1 MTLRKQKFTPSL
13 FQVQNGLNKNHS
25 WPGNDLCRSDF
36 PAACF
41 WLKCLT
47 SHWTVSLV
55 SMSFCLPSL
64 LWFIVLIYLVLP
76 GFPSLTLRIPGNEM
90 YSSWHADAQPCGR
103 CYGRF
108 SFRFKILDFLSLIL
122 QFPGHKKKSAVQVA
136 GRQSGY
142 TRSKFTWKE

>member
-103 CYGRF
+103 CDGRSAWGNMEKF
-108 SFRFKILDFLSLIL
+108 LVEWGKMSIKEILRYLI
-122 QFPGHKKKSAVQVA
+122 QNFITCNS
-136 GRQSGY
+136 
-142 TRSKFTWKE
+142 